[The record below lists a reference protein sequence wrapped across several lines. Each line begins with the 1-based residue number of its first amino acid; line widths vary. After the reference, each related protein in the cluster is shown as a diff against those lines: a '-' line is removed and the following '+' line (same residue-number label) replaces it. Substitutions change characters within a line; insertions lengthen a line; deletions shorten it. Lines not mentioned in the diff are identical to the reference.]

1 MEQQQQQILVQ
12 NSTTTFQLHLLS
24 SVCFS
29 ADQFLAVARNAWCT
43 EYAPQRF
50 HAIVMRVRQRD
61 GGGGAGTDGSSTHV
75 GSSTTPTSTTTTTT
89 ALIFRSGRVVLT
101 GISCCSLTRI
111 RACCMR
117 QARRVCK
124 RVRMALARGGHSGVA
139 GTLAVRHLTLCNL
152 VSTVRMPHRIDI
164 EKMARHLSG
173 FQRRAAT
180 TPQNTPIADA
190 HAAEETPASH
200 THLIRRVRRLCLDLC
215 TFPALRCTLE
225 LTRNGGT
232 AASTLQPGGVA
243 ESAGVDGAHVCATP
257 TLLFFVTG
265 RVIVTGVRH
274 PVELECATHATRCL
288 CAQFR
293 R

>member
-1 MEQQQQQILVQ
+1 MQQQQQQQILVQ

-50 HAIVMRVRQRD
+50 HAIVMRLRQHD
-61 GGGGAGTDGSSTHV
+61 GRVGTDGSCTHD
-75 GSSTTPTSTTTTTT
+75 GSSTSTTSTTT

-101 GISCCSLTRI
+101 GVSCGSLTRI
-111 RACCMR
+111 RNRCMR

-124 RVRMALARGGHSGVA
+124 RVRMALVRGGHASVA
-139 GTLAVRHLTLCNL
+139 GTLAVRHLTVCNL
-152 VSTVRMPHRIDI
+152 VST
-164 EKMARHLSG
+164 
-173 FQRRAAT
+173 AAC
-180 TPQNTPIADA
+180 NDA
-190 HAAEETPASH
+190 
-200 THLIRRVRRLCLDLC
+200 LRLVKILLLLMVRRVCLDLC

-225 LTRNGGT
+225 LARAGGT
-232 AASTLQPGGVA
+232 GATDAPQPGDVA
-243 ESAGVDGAHVCATP
+243 KAEGDDGRHACATP
-257 TLLFFVTG
+257 SLLFFVTG
-265 RVIVTGVRH
+265 RVIVTGVRD